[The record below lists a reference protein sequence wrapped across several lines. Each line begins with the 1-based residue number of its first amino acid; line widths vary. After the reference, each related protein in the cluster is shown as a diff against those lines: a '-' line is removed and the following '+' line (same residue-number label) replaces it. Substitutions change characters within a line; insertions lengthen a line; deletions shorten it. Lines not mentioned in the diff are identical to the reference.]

1 MVDRKSIFACRV
13 EVLNSA
19 EAVMADGDCGWL
31 SWCQMQRARS
41 DSEECGGQAPMFY
54 ARYE

>member
-1 MVDRKSIFACRV
+1 VVDRKSIFACRV